1 MTILLT
7 GGAGYIGAHVAAALL
22 EAGKPIVI
30 VDDESRSTGH
40 NVAELGQAFQRTIDY
55 HRFDIRD
62 TERLTQTL
70 RDHQVSAVVHLAG
83 YKSVGESVERPITYF
98 ENNLGGAVALLG
110 AMASAGVERLLFS
123 SSATVYGMPQYL
135 PLDERHPLN
144 ALNPYGQ
151 TKLMI
156 EQMIESYAAS
166 RPGFAAIN
174 LRYFNPIGFHPSI
187 DLRDDGPRLPD
198 NLVPHILAALDGRI
212 ESLAIFGDNYDTP
225 DGTCVRDYLHVVD
238 IAEGHLKAINALG
251 AMAGVTSINL
261 GRGVGIS
268 VSGLI
273 AAFERIGGR
282 PIPQQRVGR
291 RAGDAPA
298 IYADP
303 ARAEQLLGWVARRG
317 VDNMVEDS
325 LKSRSVRQ

>member
-1 MTILLT
+1 MTTLLT
-7 GGAGYIGAHVAAALL
+7 GGAGYIGAHVAAVLL
-22 EAGKPIVI
+22 EAGQGIVI
-30 VDDESRSTGH
+30 VDNESCSTGH
-40 NVAELGQAFQRTIDY
+40 NVAALSEAFQRPIDS
-55 HRFDIRD
+55 HPVDVRERD
-62 TERLTQTL
+62 RLAATM
-70 RDHQVSAVVHLAG
+70 RDHRVTRVIHLAAF
-83 YKSVGESVERPITYF
+83 KSVGESVEKPIDYF
-98 ENNLGGAVALLG
+98 DNNIGGAVAVLA
-110 AMASAGVERLLFS
+110 AMAEAGVERLLFS
-123 SSATVYGMPQYL
+123 SSATVYGLPKYL
-135 PLDERHPLN
+135 PLDEGHPLA

-151 TKLMI
+151 TKLTI
-156 EQMIESYAAS
+156 EQLIGSFAAS

-291 RAGDAPA
+291 RAGDVPA

-303 ARAEQLLGWVARRG
+303 AKAEQLLGWVARRG